1 MRQPPVENGGL
12 TLTLALAISSRFA
25 YFTVSGLLPDGSMA
39 QATTPK
45 IEELRFRIKTDPKSR
60 LFFPLAEELRKVSAL
75 SEAEGV
81 LRAGLEHHPT
91 YLSAWV
97 SLGRVLR
104 EEKNDPAAIE
114 ALTKALQLDPG
125 NVVAARLLADAY
137 LAQGEKLEALK
148 KYKLVHALMP
158 SDEELQGLI
167 IRMEREVNPPQVAVV
182 EPEPEPEAAHEPD
195 EEPAGE
201 GAGATQTSASGPVSA
216 DEESPWADAA
226 SSLLDEHHVED
237 ATADDE
243 PMSVAHE
250 ESPFEEPAVPFTTAA
265 LEIEAPAGMHE
276 IPAPHEDITSTL
288 TMADLYAKQGLTADA
303 QQIYETILLRDP
315 DNETVRAKL
324 GALETGAHPKVK
336 KLEAWLAKVGRRE
349 VSHV

>member
-1 MRQPPVENGGL
+1 
-12 TLTLALAISSRFA
+12 
-25 YFTVSGLLPDGSMA
+25 MA

-75 SEAEGV
+75 SEAEAV

-104 EEKNDPAAIE
+104 EEKNDPAAIA

-167 IRMEREVNPPQVAVV
+167 IRMEREVNPPQVAVA
-182 EPEPEPEAAHEPD
+182 EPEPEPE
-195 EEPAGE
+195 PARE
-201 GAGATQTSASGPVSA
+201 AAGAPPQSAE
-216 DEESPWADAA
+216 EESPWADAA
-226 SSLLDEHHVED
+226 SSLLDEHRVEE

-250 ESPFEEPAVPFTTAA
+250 ESPFEESAQPFTTAA
-265 LEIEAPAGMHE
+265 FEVEAPEGMHVGRAPMEAEVPLDMTAE
-276 IPAPHEDITSTL
+276 IPMIDAPAMAPEPSPPHEDITSTL
-288 TMADLYAKQGLTADA
+288 TMADLYAKQGLVADA
-303 QQIYETILLRDP
+303 RQIYETILLRDP
-315 DNETVRAKL
+315 DNETVRAKVA
-324 GALETGAHPKVK
+324 ALEAGSGSHPKVK

>member
-1 MRQPPVENGGL
+1 
-12 TLTLALAISSRFA
+12 
-25 YFTVSGLLPDGSMA
+25 MA

-60 LFFPLAEELRKVSAL
+60 LFFPLAEELRKVTAL
-75 SEAEGV
+75 SEAEAV

-167 IRMEREVNPPQVAVV
+167 IRMEREVNPPQIAVV
-182 EPEPEPEAAHEPD
+182 EPEPEPAPEPQAAPEPEEQPSGETAAAPLND
-195 EEPAGE
+195 E
-201 GAGATQTSASGPVSA
+201 
-216 DEESPWADAA
+216 EESPWADAA
-226 SSLLDEHHVED
+226 SSLLEEHQTGD
-237 ATADDE
+237 ATADSE

-250 ESPFEEPAVPFTTAA
+250 ESPFEEPAATFTTSA
-265 LEIEAPAGMHE
+265 LEIEAPAGIHE
-276 IPAPHEDITSTL
+276 IEPPREDITSTL

-303 QQIYETILLRDP
+303 RQIYETILLRDP
-315 DNETVRAKL
+315 DNETVREKL
-324 GALETGAHPKVK
+324 GSLANPQAASGSDSKVK